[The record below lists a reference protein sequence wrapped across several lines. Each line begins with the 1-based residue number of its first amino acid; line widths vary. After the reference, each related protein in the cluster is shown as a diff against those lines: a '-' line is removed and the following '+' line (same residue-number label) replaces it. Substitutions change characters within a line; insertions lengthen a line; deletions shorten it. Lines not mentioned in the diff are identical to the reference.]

1 MAHCVSSMA
10 YVGKTPWHGLGSALP
25 SGQPIEVWADKAGMN
40 WQINEAPV
48 RFMAPVVGNGRGG
61 LIELDRSSL
70 GAGVGTGVNVE
81 NISGVDVALSEV
93 SAIEQQSLFSFEDQ
107 KVLFRSDSNLP
118 LSVVSSRYKV
128 VQPMEVIEFYRD
140 LTEQFGFEL
149 ETAGVLKQGR
159 KFWALART
167 GQSSVFAG
175 NDIVNGYVLLATSCD
190 GSLATVVTPTTVRVV
205 CNNTLSVAVNRSL
218 ASESIKVPH
227 NTVFNAMDIKRRLNL
242 TLGRWN
248 EFSYQMKQLV
258 ERKVSAK
265 ESEQFFMNVLNPS
278 TAFNESNH
286 NEVIIEETN
295 STGAMNGFDQ
305 TNANLAGIS
314 LLDRIVSNTG
324 KVIQAEV
331 GNIDN
336 IAAKEIDWNKLPN
349 GRAIKKVQTL
359 YEGHG
364 RGAELQAAKGTA
376 WGLLCAMTEF
386 VDHERQARNQE
397 NRLDSAWFGQGAQL
411 KQRALGQALKLI
423 A

>member
-1 MAHCVSSMA
+1 MAHLVETMA

-48 RFMAPVVGNGRGG
+48 RFIAPHLDNERGE
-61 LIELDRSSL
+61 LIELD
-70 GAGVGTGVNVE
+70 G
-81 NISGVDVALSEV
+81 V
-93 SAIEQQSLFSFEDQ
+93 SAVNPQSLVSFEDQ
-107 KVLFRSDSNLP
+107 KVLYRSDSNLP
-118 LSVVSSRYKV
+118 LSVVSGRYKV
-128 VQPMEVIEFYRD
+128 VQPMEVLEFYRD

-167 GQSSVFAG
+167 GQSSVLAG
-175 NDIVNGYVLLATSCD
+175 NDVVNGYVLLATSCD
-190 GSLATVVTPTTVRVV
+190 GSLATVVIPTTVRVV
-205 CNNTLSVAVNRSL
+205 CNNTLSVAINKSL
-218 ASESIKVPH
+218 AAESIKVPH
-227 NTVFNAMDIKRRLNL
+227 NTIFDAAAIKRRLNL
-242 TLGRWN
+242 SIGQWDDFMLMMQ
-248 EFSYQMKQLV
+248 ELV
-258 ERKVSAK
+258 KRKVSAK
-265 ESEQFFMNVLNPS
+265 ESEQFFMNVLNPA
-278 TAFNESNH
+278 TAFDRYGSNSNH
-286 NEVIIEETN
+286 GHNEIVIDGVDTVNRVSNIVPL
-295 STGAMNGFDQ
+295 TGNNNFEGA
-305 TNANLAGIS
+305 S

-331 GNIDN
+331 GNIN
-336 IAAKEIDWNKLPN
+336 SITTKEVDWNKLPN
-349 GRAIKKVQTL
+349 GRAMKKVQTL
-359 YEGHG
+359 YESHG

-411 KQRALGQALKLI
+411 KQQALSRAVKLI

>member
-1 MAHCVSSMA
+1 MAHLVSSMA
-10 YVGKTPWHGLGSALP
+10 YVGKTPWHGLGNALP
-25 SGQPIEVWADKAGMN
+25 SGQPMEVWADKAGMD
-40 WQINEAPV
+40 WQIKETSV
-48 RFMAPVVGNGRGG
+48 RFAVPLVNE
-61 LIELDRSSL
+61 ELML
-70 GAGVGTGVNVE
+70 
-81 NISGVDVALSEV
+81 
-93 SAIEQQSLFSFEDQ
+93 SFEDQ
-107 KVLFRSDSNLP
+107 KVLYRSDSHLP

-128 VQPMEVIEFYRD
+128 VQPLEVLEFYRD

-167 GQSSVFAG
+167 GQSSVLAG
-175 NDIVNGYVLLATSCD
+175 NDVVNGYVLLATSCD

-218 ASESIKVPH
+218 AAESIKVPH
-227 NTVFNAMDIKRRLNL
+227 NTVFNATEIKRKLNM
-242 TLGRWN
+242 TVGQWD
-248 EFSYQMKQLV
+248 EFMLLMKELV
-258 ERKVSAK
+258 KRKVSAK
-265 ESEQFFMNVLNPS
+265 ESEQFFRNVLSPAALGSLADGAPNKDGIISSDAANGVNTSPNVVPLKSNVSLGNGLS
-278 TAFNESNH
+278 TAYQATQGAALLDT
-286 NEVIIEETN
+286 IIS
-295 STGAMNGFDQ
+295 STGHM
-305 TNANLAGIS
+305 
-314 LLDRIVSNTG
+314 
-324 KVIQAEV
+324 IQAEV
-331 GNIDN
+331 NHL
-336 IAAKEIDWNKLPN
+336 EQPMDWNKIPN

-411 KQRALGQALKLI
+411 KQQALSQALKLI